1 MVKRIKRLLSVLL
14 MLVIMTSNVS
24 YAREIDWGDFA
35 IPTRTSVCLPQ
46 SILEAQDIANTQRRG
61 RILSTAML
69 SITNEQDGTLYI
81 AVNTSAHKNVDK
93 IYQTVFLDQWD
104 EEKEDWVQ
112 IGYWEFVRDKEEE
125 SDGQLSS
132 FPLGFT
138 VKDCQLNKYYR
149 ARAMH
154 LVEIGD
160 NMEGKATQTDGVL
173 LTDHEV

>member
-1 MVKRIKRLLSVLL
+1 MRRLKRLFSILV
-14 MLVIMTSNVS
+14 MLVVMVPNIA
-24 YAREIDWGDFA
+24 YAREVNWGE
-35 IPTRTSVCLPQ
+35 IETPSKISTRLSEK
-46 SILEAQDIANTQRRG
+46 ILKSQDINNVQRRG

-69 SITNEQDGTLYI
+69 TITNEQDGTLYI
-81 AVNTSAHKNVDK
+81 TVNTLAHKNIDK
-93 IYQTVFLDQWD
+93 IYQTVFLDQWN

-112 IGYWEFVRDKEEE
+112 IGYWEFVRSKEEE

-132 FPLGFT
+132 YPLELT
-138 VKDCQLNKYYR
+138 VQNCELNKYYR

>member
-1 MVKRIKRLLSVLL
+1 MKKIKRLLGALIMMVVMMYSVA
-14 MLVIMTSNVS
+14 
-24 YAREIDWGDFA
+24 YAKDPTWEDFA
-35 IPTRTSVCLPQ
+35 VPTKTSVCLPDTIF
-46 SILEAQDIANTQRRG
+46 SSQDINRVQTRG

-69 SITNEQDGTLYI
+69 TITNEQDGTLYI
-81 AVNTSAHKNVDK
+81 TVNTLAHQNVDK
-93 IYQTVFLDQWD
+93 IYQTVFLDQWN

-132 FPLGFT
+132 YPLGFT
-138 VKDCQLNKYYR
+138 VQNCELNKYYR

-154 LVEIGD
+154 LVQIGD
-160 NMEGKATQTDGVL
+160 DMEGKATETNGVL

>member
-1 MVKRIKRLLSVLL
+1 MNKVYCLRGLSLASHALSGFPVT
-14 MLVIMTSNVS
+14 MAGAVFTFDINNV
-24 YAREIDWGDFA
+24 
-35 IPTRTSVCLPQ
+35 
-46 SILEAQDIANTQRRG
+46 QRRG

-69 SITNEQDGTLYI
+69 TITNEQDGTLYI
-81 AVNTSAHKNVDK
+81 TVNTLAHKNVDK
-93 IYQTVFLDQWD
+93 IYQTVFLDQWN

-112 IGYWEFVRDKEEE
+112 IGYWEFVRSKEEE

-132 FPLGFT
+132 YPLELT
-138 VKDCQLNKYYR
+138 VQNCELNKYYR